1 MPQFK
6 PGQELG
12 KVAVA
17 YRKRFKFAK
26 LIRLCDLLAFQRS
39 DVMAAKWVAGDGWWV
54 VGVVG
59 MDVGRGWV
67 PGWLGVVQCL
77 LMQ

>member
-1 MPQFK
+1 MPHFK

-39 DVMAAKWVAGDGWWV
+39 DVMAAKWV
-54 VGVVG
+54 VGG
-59 MDVGRGWV
+59 GRWAL
-67 PGWLGVVQCL
+67 WRWT
-77 LMQ
+77 